1 MMTPNKYQQEVFNFI
16 QNGKGHAVVEA
27 VAGSG
32 KTTTIVQALK
42 LIPKT
47 QSVIF
52 LAFNKH
58 IATEL
63 AQKVP
68 SNTMATTFHS
78 LGLRTMTQSLG
89 GRINVNN
96 NKVYQLYFGT
106 MENEFPQLT
115 NDEIKSAFSPIKQL
129 LGLLKGNLHPVT
141 PECVDFLI
149 DRYTINLD
157 CPTPLLTSILTKLL
171 ELDLANLKDIDFDD
185 MIYIPVKL
193 HFQFQKFD
201 WVFVDECLP
210 GKTRILLSDGT
221 EKNIYEIVKNQ
232 LPVEVVTYNT
242 STGKQEMKKV
252 VGWSEKPT
260 NDKKMI
266 KITHAEKHKIVGR
279 GNGYHVQHTLFCT
292 DNHLIFTWERGF
304 IYSNELKVGEHVQ
317 FESAHGNRKLKNVGG
332 DICATL
338 HSGNVDCEVCG
349 KTCKSLPAL
358 GSHMRI
364 HNPDYPG
371 NNMSKEGHEVLSNHY
386 KHIMDNPESRKKMA
400 ETKSRKMKNGE
411 IPVKYGGHIGN
422 GTPTKQQLKLYYEL
436 IKHDSRWELEWPVS
450 TGDSYMGDNKYPS
463 NYKIDLA
470 FFEHKLGIEV
480 NGNAHLGKKQRILD
494 KKKKDL
500 LESKGWLIHEI
511 WNDEIDKNVDDCVN
525 KILASLVGRSPH
537 WSEILSMEEVEYT
550 NDHVYDI
557 EVEDNHNFYAEGT
570 LVHNCQDLNPAQ
582 IEIVKRC
589 LKPNG
594 RVIAVGDRFQSIY
607 GFRGADSDAIPN
619 VIESLNATV
628 LPLSITYRCP
638 TSHVAHAKEYVPEI
652 EAAPNAPT
660 GTLADIN
667 IETMLDQI
675 IPTDMVLCRYNAPL
689 VRPAFAL
696 LQQGI
701 KVNIKGRDIGTGLL
715 TLIKKLRPKNLDDL
729 VNKLAVWETTEKTKA
744 EKKKRNTE
752 SIEDKYDVLM
762 AFVDN
767 VESIPKLKSYIKDI
781 FSDNRSEIT
790 FSSIH
795 KAKGL
800 EADNIYV
807 LQPELM
813 PSKYAT
819 KDWEISQE
827 RNCMYVAYT
836 RAKKAL
842 YMVH

>member
-1 MMTPNKYQQEVFNFI
+1 MLTPNKYQQEVFNFI
-16 QNGKGHAVVEA
+16 TTGKGHAVVEA

-115 NDEIKSAFSPIKQL
+115 NEEIKSSFSPIKQL

-141 PECVDFLI
+141 PECVEFLI
-149 DRYTINLD
+149 DRYSITLD
-157 CPTPLLTSILTKLL
+157 CNITLLTSILSKLL

-201 WVFVDECLP
+201 WVFVDE
-210 GKTRILLSDGT
+210 T
-221 EKNIYEIVKNQ
+221 
-232 LPVEVVTYNT
+232 
-242 STGKQEMKKV
+242 
-252 VGWSEKPT
+252 
-260 NDKKMI
+260 
-266 KITHAEKHKIVGR
+266 
-279 GNGYHVQHTLFCT
+279 
-292 DNHLIFTWERGF
+292 
-304 IYSNELKVGEHVQ
+304 
-317 FESAHGNRKLKNVGG
+317 
-332 DICATL
+332 
-338 HSGNVDCEVCG
+338 
-349 KTCKSLPAL
+349 
-358 GSHMRI
+358 
-364 HNPDYPG
+364 
-371 NNMSKEGHEVLSNHY
+371 
-386 KHIMDNPESRKKMA
+386 
-400 ETKSRKMKNGE
+400 
-411 IPVKYGGHIGN
+411 
-422 GTPTKQQLKLYYEL
+422 
-436 IKHDSRWELEWPVS
+436 
-450 TGDSYMGDNKYPS
+450 
-463 NYKIDLA
+463 
-470 FFEHKLGIEV
+470 
-480 NGNAHLGKKQRILD
+480 
-494 KKKKDL
+494 
-500 LESKGWLIHEI
+500 
-511 WNDEIDKNVDDCVN
+511 
-525 KILASLVGRSPH
+525 
-537 WSEILSMEEVEYT
+537 
-550 NDHVYDI
+550 
-557 EVEDNHNFYAEGT
+557 
-570 LVHNCQDLNPAQ
+570 QDLNPAQ

-619 VIESLNATV
+619 VIKSLNATV

-638 TSHVAHAKEYVPEI
+638 TSHVTLAQEFVPEI
-652 EAAPNAPT
+652 EAAPNADT

-675 IPTDMVLCRYNAPL
+675 VPTDMVLCRYNAPL
-689 VRPAFAL
+689 VRPAFTL

-762 AFVDN
+762 AFIDN

-819 KDWEISQE
+819 KDWELQQE
-827 RNCMYVAYT
+827 SNCAYVAFT

>member
-1 MMTPNKYQQEVFNFI
+1 MTYIPNKYQQEVYNFI
-16 QNGKGHAVVEA
+16 TTGTGHAVVEA

-42 LIPKT
+42 LIPQN

-68 SNTMATTFHS
+68 QNTMATTFHS

-96 NKVYQLYFGT
+96 NKVYQLYFGI
-106 MENEFPQLT
+106 MENEFPQLS
-115 NDEIKSAFSPIKQL
+115 NDEIKSSFSPIKQL

-141 PECVDFLI
+141 PECVEFLI
-149 DRYTINLD
+149 DRYSITLD
-157 CPTPLLTSILTKLL
+157 CTTLLLTSILTKLL

-201 WVFVDECLP
+201 WVFVDE
-210 GKTRILLSDGT
+210 T
-221 EKNIYEIVKNQ
+221 
-232 LPVEVVTYNT
+232 
-242 STGKQEMKKV
+242 
-252 VGWSEKPT
+252 
-260 NDKKMI
+260 
-266 KITHAEKHKIVGR
+266 
-279 GNGYHVQHTLFCT
+279 
-292 DNHLIFTWERGF
+292 
-304 IYSNELKVGEHVQ
+304 
-317 FESAHGNRKLKNVGG
+317 
-332 DICATL
+332 
-338 HSGNVDCEVCG
+338 
-349 KTCKSLPAL
+349 
-358 GSHMRI
+358 
-364 HNPDYPG
+364 
-371 NNMSKEGHEVLSNHY
+371 
-386 KHIMDNPESRKKMA
+386 
-400 ETKSRKMKNGE
+400 
-411 IPVKYGGHIGN
+411 
-422 GTPTKQQLKLYYEL
+422 
-436 IKHDSRWELEWPVS
+436 
-450 TGDSYMGDNKYPS
+450 
-463 NYKIDLA
+463 
-470 FFEHKLGIEV
+470 
-480 NGNAHLGKKQRILD
+480 
-494 KKKKDL
+494 
-500 LESKGWLIHEI
+500 
-511 WNDEIDKNVDDCVN
+511 
-525 KILASLVGRSPH
+525 
-537 WSEILSMEEVEYT
+537 
-550 NDHVYDI
+550 
-557 EVEDNHNFYAEGT
+557 
-570 LVHNCQDLNPAQ
+570 QDLNPAQ

-619 VIESLNATV
+619 VINSLNATV

-638 TSHVAHAKEYVPEI
+638 QSHVNLAKEYVPEI
-652 EAAPNAPT
+652 EAAPNASA

-675 IPTDMVLCRYNAPL
+675 NPTDMVLCRYNAPL
-689 VRPAFAL
+689 VRPAFTL

-701 KVNIKGRDIGTGLL
+701 KVNIKGRDVGTGLL

-729 VNKLAVWETTEKTKA
+729 ENKLAVWETTEKEKA

-762 AFVDN
+762 AFIDN

-819 KDWEISQE
+819 KDWELQQE
-827 RNCMYVAYT
+827 SNCAYVAFT

-842 YMVH
+842 YMVV